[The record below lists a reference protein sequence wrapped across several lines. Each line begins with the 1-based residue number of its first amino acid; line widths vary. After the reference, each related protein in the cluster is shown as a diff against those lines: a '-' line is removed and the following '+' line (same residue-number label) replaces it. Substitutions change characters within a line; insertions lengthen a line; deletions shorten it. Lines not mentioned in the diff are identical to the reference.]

1 MNTRHYDEAVSQYSA
16 ALSLDPIAPQGL
28 CIKRS
33 KSYIAKGLWDAALD
47 DANKV
52 CPFICR
58 AGQFLSITRHQ
69 VIELDPLSPW
79 GYERK
84 HAALHKAGDYEN
96 AINAFEA
103 MLMKM
108 PQLSDLEIRGKGG
121 NIVLKL
127 IY

>member
-1 MNTRHYDEAVSQYSA
+1 MS
-16 ALSLDPIAPQGL
+16 IACQ
-28 CIKRS
+28 
-33 KSYIAKGLWDAALD
+33 
-47 DANKV
+47 
-52 CPFICR
+52 
-58 AGQFLSITRHQ
+58 Q

-108 PQLSDLEIRGKGG
+108 PQLSDSEIRGEGG
-121 NIVLKL
+121 NIMLGFV
-127 IY
+127 Y